1 MGRTLYFDDTSEN
14 ITNRNYQP
22 LRKTCNQPSNVGKRG
37 STLGT
42 PPTSNC
48 FSNPPDTFV

>member
-22 LRKTCNQPSNVGKRG
+22 LRKTCNQLLQRWKEGFNIGNTTYVQ
-37 STLGT
+37 L
-42 PPTSNC
+42 
-48 FSNPPDTFV
+48 F